1 MVPRGFSKPKLT
13 IPFAHFKDD
22 DEGKKYDISSLFT
35 YEDNVVATYKQ
46 VADYCNMSYL
56 DVKKLDFYEFALLSR
71 NAYINNILKC
81 HGGKKALAD
90 GIRLTTKECDLQG
103 LRSLKKKL
111 EGVNNNG

>member
-1 MVPRGFSKPKLT
+1 MVPRSFINPKLA
-13 IPFAHFKDD
+13 IPFAHFKED
-22 DEGKKYDISSLFT
+22 DEGNNDISSLFT

-56 DVKKLDFYEFALLSR
+56 EVKKIDFYEFALLSR

-81 HGGKKALAD
+81 PDGKKALAD
-90 GIRLTTKECDLQG
+90 GIRLTTKECDLKG
-103 LRSLKKKL
+103 LRALKKKL